1 MRLYKF
7 LNEKYFGRKGDC
19 EVFVNPTIKEIIE
32 INSNEIRFV
41 ADNKKKKFYIW
52 DANLEI
58 HVGIWD
64 NVIGDSNREFNDK
77 TLFTGITKV
86 KDGKLHIKRS
96 DELEYSKKTVERSV
110 IQSLFENDWDWVDKY
125 IIDFSRYI
133 KKMRES
139 YKGIKGKGI

>member
-1 MRLYKF
+1 M
-7 LNEKYFGRKGDC
+7 
-19 EVFVNPTIKEIIE
+19 
-32 INSNEIRFV
+32 
-41 ADNKKKKFYIW
+41 
-52 DANLEI
+52 
-58 HVGIWD
+58 GIWD

>member
-1 MRLYKF
+1 MRLYRF
-7 LNEKYFGRKGDC
+7 LNEKYFGRKMDT
-19 EVFVNPTIKEIIE
+19 EVFINPTIKEIMGIG
-32 INSNEIRFV
+32 SNDIRFV

-52 DANLEI
+52 DAYKNI
-58 HVGIWD
+58 HVSIWD

-77 TLFTGITKV
+77 TLFTGIAKL
-86 KDGKLHIKRS
+86 KGGKMHMHMS
-96 DELEYSKKTVERSV
+96 DELEHDKNTTERSV

-125 IIDFSRYI
+125 IIDFSIYI